1 MLGVH
6 SAGGVVRPA
15 QRTVPVVR
23 TSSTR
28 SRAALAADSKLGIV
42 GAGAMGG
49 ALLRGILA
57 SGVPSGSLWAATKSD
72 ASARVA
78 ADELGIPTC
87 TSYDEF
93 AASSDVVVLA
103 VKPAQIDSAL
113 RDLVAAGLRSDALL
127 ISVAAGVSTKHIEAQ
142 VGADN
147 PVIRAMPNTPC
158 LVGCGMT
165 AISRGSRATNDHL
178 AIAERL
184 FAAVGHCITIDEGQ
198 LNAVT
203 AISGS
208 GPAYVYLIIEALAD
222 AGVRVG
228 LPRDVA
234 MTLVTQ
240 TVLGA
245 ATMVQQSARHPAALR
260 DDVTTPAGC
269 TIGALLVLEDGKIRS
284 VLARAVEEARNV
296 LLQLEKTNLEK
307 ANR

>member
-1 MLGVH
+1 MH
-6 SAGGVVRPA
+6 
-15 QRTVPVVR
+15 
-23 TSSTR
+23 TSEIRR
-28 SRAALAADSKLGIV
+28 SAALAPNMQLGIV

-57 SGVPSGSLWAATKSD
+57 SGVAPDAVWAATKSE
-72 ASARVA
+72 ASARAV
-78 ADELGIPTC
+78 ADELGVATC
-87 TSYDEF
+87 TSYAAF
-93 AASSDVVVLA
+93 AGSSDVVILA
-103 VKPAQIDSAL
+103 VKPKQIDPAL
-113 RDLVAAGLRSDALL
+113 RELIAGGLRSGALV
-127 ISVAAGVSTKHIEAQ
+127 ISVAAGVSTAHIEAQ
-142 VGADN
+142 LGGAN
-147 PVIRAMPNTPC
+147 PVVRAMPNTPC
-158 LVGCGMT
+158 FVGRGMT
-165 AISRGSRATNDHL
+165 AIAGGSRATNEHL

-184 FAAVGHCITIDEGQ
+184 FGAVGRCIRIDEAQ

-208 GPAYVYLIIEALAD
+208 GPAYIYLVIEALAD
-222 AGVRVG
+222 AGVNVG

-245 ATMVQQSARHPAALR
+245 ATMVQQSDRHPAALR

-296 LLQLEKTNLEK
+296 LVQLEAAKK
-307 ANR
+307 

>member
-1 MLGVH
+1 MQI
-6 SAGGVVRPA
+6 SEVRP
-15 QRTVPVVR
+15 
-23 TSSTR
+23 S
-28 SRAALAADSKLGIV
+28 AALAPGVRLGVI

-49 ALLRGILA
+49 ALVRGVLA
-57 SGVPSGSLWAATKSD
+57 SGVTLDAVWAATKSA
-72 ASARVA
+72 ASARAVANEFGVA
-78 ADELGIPTC
+78 AH
-87 TSYDEF
+87 TSYGELTPVT
-93 AASSDVVVLA
+93 DVVVVA
-103 VKPAQIDSAL
+103 VKPAQIDGAL
-113 RDLVAAGLRSDALL
+113 RDLVHAGLRPDALVV
-127 ISVAAGVSTKHIEAQ
+127 SVAAGVSIERIEAQ
-142 VGADN
+142 LGQPN
-147 PVIRAMPNTPC
+147 PVVRAMPNTPAF
-158 LVGCGMT
+158 VGHGMT
-165 AISRGSRATNDHL
+165 AIAGGSHATKDHL
-178 AIAERL
+178 AAAQRLFGAVGMCLTIEERL
-184 FAAVGHCITIDEGQ
+184 

-245 ATMVQQSARHPAALR
+245 AVMVQENDRHPAALR

-296 LLQLEKTNLEK
+296 LEGTS
-307 ANR
+307 R

>member
-1 MLGVH
+1 MQI
-6 SAGGVVRPA
+6 SE
-15 QRTVPVVR
+15 
-23 TSSTR
+23 TR
-28 SRAALAADSKLGIV
+28 APAALAPGTRLGVI

-49 ALLRGILA
+49 ALLRGVLGT
-57 SGVPSGSLWAATKSD
+57 GVALDAVWAATKSPT
-72 ASARVA
+72 SAHA
-78 ADELGIPTC
+78 IAH
-87 TSYDEF
+87 EF
-93 AASSDVVVLA
+93 GVTATTTYTDLAASTDVVVLA
-103 VKPAQIDSAL
+103 VKPAQIDAAL
-113 RDLVAAGLRSDALL
+113 RELVHAGLRRDALV
-127 ISVAAGVSTKHIEAQ
+127 ISVAAGVSIERIEAQ
-142 VGADN
+142 LGQPN
-147 PVIRAMPNTPC
+147 PVVRAMPNTPAF
-158 LVGCGMT
+158 VGRGMT
-165 AISRGSRATNDHL
+165 AIAGGTHTTADHL

-184 FAAVGHCITIDEGQ
+184 FGAVGMCLTIEERL

-245 ATMVQQSARHPAALR
+245 AVMVQASDRHPAALR

-296 LLQLEKTNLEK
+296 LEGTS
-307 ANR
+307 R

>member
-1 MLGVH
+1 MQI
-6 SAGGVVRPA
+6 SEMRAP
-15 QRTVPVVR
+15 
-23 TSSTR
+23 
-28 SRAALAADSKLGIV
+28 AALAPGTRLGVI

-49 ALLRGILA
+49 ALVRGVLA
-57 SGVPSGSLWAATKSD
+57 SGVALDAVWAATKSA
-72 ASARVA
+72 ASARAIANEFGVSA
-78 ADELGIPTC
+78 YTTYSELTP
-87 TSYDEF
+87 
-93 AASSDVVVLA
+93 SSDIVLLA
-103 VKPAQIDSAL
+103 VKPAQVEGAL
-113 RDLVAAGLRSDALL
+113 RELVRAGLRSDTLV
-127 ISVAAGVSTKHIEAQ
+127 ISVAAGISIERIEAQ
-142 VGADN
+142 LPQAN
-147 PVIRAMPNTPC
+147 PVVRAMPNTPAF
-158 LVGCGMT
+158 VGRGMT
-165 AISRGSRATNDHL
+165 AIAGGTHATKDHL

-184 FAAVGHCITIDEGQ
+184 FGAVGMCLTIEERL

-245 ATMVQQSARHPAALR
+245 AVMVQESDRHPAALR

-296 LLQLEKTNLEK
+296 LEGRGQ
-307 ANR
+307 